1 MIEVSENLKEFAKL
15 TEAAGYKTYLV
26 GGYVRNSLLGLSVDD
41 VDIAG
46 AMPVEDVET
55 ICGMAGFTVDVINK
69 RLGTIQIVKDG
80 DRFEYTQFRREEYDE
95 TGKHSP
101 DQVEFVSDP
110 KVDAVRRDFTIN
122 AFYYDILEGKL
133 YDFFK
138 GQKDL
143 KHKKIKAV
151 VNPATVFDDDGLR
164 ILRLIRFTCELG
176 FNIDA
181 KTYKVAKKCAYKVK
195 DISRERILKEIK
207 IAVNGGLK
215 YRLKNET
222 HANVIKYFNDLNLWQ
237 YIFEGNFKNF
247 KVKTSG
253 KLYKAYLNSDGSN
266 RFMAFMCL
274 VLYNYI
280 KAKSS
285 ETNVG
290 YSVTQLLGKAGLKE
304 SNKGMQEIFDAY
316 MFVQNLMFLSD
327 MEVASNKNCLL
338 YEKLPFNTKTY
349 LNLVNEEKVNSI
361 KLRIIEMK
369 KANVPFVEEDL
380 AITNQDLIEKIKVK
394 EQHVS
399 KIKSTLF
406 EMCVEGMIVNDLD
419 VLKEQAK
426 FLNEKLLKILADA
439 NKRVFEETREQN
451 LIKAKEVARILEAE
465 EQAKTKALL
474 ESEAP
479 EEVEVVT
486 NTIDELKVSKKVAMQ
501 SPIITDEETVTFEP
515 LTEAK
520 PEEKTTTK
528 KGTNKKGAAKTTTKK
543 ATTKSA
549 AKKTTTK
556 STAKKTT
563 TKKSVK
569 KD

>member
-1 MIEVSENLKEFAKL
+1 MIEISENLKKFARL

-55 ICGMAGFTVDVINK
+55 ICGMEGFSVDQINK
-69 RLGTIQIVKDG
+69 RLGTIQISKDG

-101 DQVEFVSDP
+101 EQVEFVTEP
-110 KVDAVRRDFTIN
+110 KDDAVRRDFTMN
-122 AFYYDILEGKL
+122 AFYYDVLEEKL
-133 YDFFK
+133 YDFFR

-143 KHKKIKAV
+143 KRKKIKAIL
-151 VNPATVFDDDGLR
+151 NPAVVFDDDGLR

-176 FNIDA
+176 FNIDG
-181 KTYKVAKKCAYKVK
+181 KTYRVAKKCAHKVK

-222 HANVIKYFNDLNLWQ
+222 HGNVVKYFNDLNLWQ

-247 KVKTSG
+247 KVKPSG
-253 KLYKAYLNSDGSN
+253 KLYKAYLASDGSN

-280 KAKSS
+280 KAKTS
-285 ETNVG
+285 ENNLAF
-290 YSVTQLLGKAGLKE
+290 SVTQLLGKAGLKE
-304 SNKGMQEIFDAY
+304 SNKGMQEIYDAY
-316 MFVQNLMFLSD
+316 TFVQGLMYLSD
-327 MEVASNKNCLL
+327 VEFVTNRNCLA
-338 YEKLPFNTKTY
+338 YEKLPFNTKNY
-349 LNLVNEEKVNSI
+349 LNLVNEDKIN
-361 KLRIIEMK
+361 KLKIRIMEMK
-369 KANVPFVEEDL
+369 KSNVPFKEEDL
-380 AITNQDLIEKIKVK
+380 EISNRDLIDGVKVK

-399 KIKSTLF
+399 KIKATLF
-406 EMCVEGMIVNDLD
+406 EMCVEGMIVNDHDILM
-419 VLKEQAK
+419 EQAK
-426 FLNEKLLKILADA
+426 FLNEKLLKILAEA
-439 NKRVFEETREQN
+439 NKRSFEETREKN
-451 LIKAKEVARILEAE
+451 IIKAKEVARIVEAE
-465 EQAKTKALL
+465 EKAKTKALL

-479 EEVEVVT
+479 EEAEVET
-486 NTIDELKVSKKVAMQ
+486 HSIEELKVSKKVAMQ
-501 SPIITDEETVTFEP
+501 SPIITDPETGDLEP
-515 LTEAK
+515 LTEPKPEVEEVKAK
-520 PEEKTTTK
+520 PASKKTTAK
-528 KGTNKKGAAKTTTKK
+528 KPAAKTTSK
-543 ATTKSA
+543 A
-549 AKKTTTK
+549 
-556 STAKKTT
+556 KTT

>member
-1 MIEVSENLKEFAKL
+1 MARITYTYKSYPNCPRATEYSQERERARALLSGL
-15 TEAAGYKTYLV
+15 TGILSIGVVIAFFVYTY
-26 GGYVRNSLLGLSVDD
+26 SLFSKGNW
-41 VDIAG
+41 
-46 AMPVEDVET
+46 EDFLT
-55 ICGMAGFTVDVINK
+55 ATMFTV
-69 RLGTIQIVKDG
+69 IV
-80 DRFEYTQFRREEYDE
+80 
-95 TGKHSP
+95 
-101 DQVEFVSDP
+101 
-110 KVDAVRRDFTIN
+110 
-122 AFYYDILEGKL
+122 AF
-133 YDFFK
+133 
-138 GQKDL
+138 
-143 KHKKIKAV
+143 
-151 VNPATVFDDDGLR
+151 
-164 ILRLIRFTCELG
+164 
-176 FNIDA
+176 
-181 KTYKVAKKCAYKVK
+181 
-195 DISRERILKEIK
+195 
-207 IAVNGGLK
+207 
-215 YRLKNET
+215 
-222 HANVIKYFNDLNLWQ
+222 
-237 YIFEGNFKNF
+237 
-247 KVKTSG
+247 
-253 KLYKAYLNSDGSN
+253 
-266 RFMAFMCL
+266 
-274 VLYNYI
+274 
-280 KAKSS
+280 
-285 ETNVG
+285 
-290 YSVTQLLGKAGLKE
+290 
-304 SNKGMQEIFDAY
+304 FDAY

-327 MEVASNKNCLL
+327 VEVASNKNCLL

-361 KLRIIEMK
+361 KLRIMEMK

-479 EEVEVVT
+479 EEVKVVT

-520 PEEKTTTK
+520 PEEKTTAK

-556 STAKKTT
+556 
-563 TKKSVK
+563 KSVK